1 MEQFIMF
8 DQNTFTL
15 LDGEDLAI
23 YASSFPNAIFA
34 QVVGNEVYGYDIK
47 AAGLMEKARGF
58 LADCQYVPADLSDIE
73 F

>member
-1 MEQFIMF
+1 MEQYIMF

-34 QVVGNEVYGYDIK
+34 QVVDDEIYGYDIK
-47 AAGLMEKARGF
+47 RAGLLEMAKGF
-58 LADCQYVPADLSDIE
+58 LADCKLVQHELGDIE